1 MSDKV
6 QRNNIGD
13 RTGPWEPSE
22 AFHGYMTSLIERANE
37 LSRTYQFVYKTN
49 GTKSALQIVSPDG
62 GYEAARR
69 LFLEQYKAVAGVE
82 LDTIGSELM
91 AFCEYDIFKPV
102 VHRYLNKL
110 GKNIITRPTC
120 YKFYFSC
127 MFHDEGLCEGD
138 SWFQHIH
145 PSNTSKEEAERLI
158 FEHYSDHYGEV
169 DIEQVW
175 LADNGEY
182 HSEREFQNNPEELGD
197 LYAPPVL
204 AKDYELDYQNKLKD

>member
-1 MSDKV
+1 MSDTT

-22 AFHGYMTSLIERANE
+22 AFHGYMTSLIERSNE
-37 LSRTYQFVYKTN
+37 LSRTYQFVYNTN
-49 GTKSALQIVSPDG
+49 GITPALQIVSPDG

-69 LFLEQYKAVAGVE
+69 LFLEQYKAITGVE

-102 VHRYLNKL
+102 VHRYMNKL
-110 GKNIITRPTC
+110 GENIITRTTC

-127 MFHDEGLCEGD
+127 MFQDDGLCEDD
-138 SWFQHIH
+138 SWFRHIH

-158 FEHYSDHYGEV
+158 FEHYSDEYGEV

-175 LADNGEY
+175 LADNGQY
-182 HSEREFQNNPEELGD
+182 HSEREFQNNPEELGN
-197 LYAPPVL
+197 LYDPPRAIL
-204 AKDYELDYQNKLKD
+204 DYELEYQNKLKD